1 MPATTSPPW
10 LEEWKSYVPGPIQVI
25 PTLDG
30 QPTLLMHRLDI
41 IQSWAEGNKYFK
53 LKYVIRHALENNIKV
68 IVSKGGMFSNH
79 LAALSAACSRFNLRC
94 VALIRSHGDDELN
107 PSVRRLRDQGCE
119 IYLLPPE
126 SYRAYGPEDARAI
139 DPDALFIPEGGLS
152 DLGILGASE
161 IAAAWSA
168 FPVTHAVLAGGTM
181 STAIGILS
189 AVTPDITTVIVPAW
203 KGCTPKYVRQLLEE
217 YKKTQ
222 LENWELWPDYHFG
235 GFGRFDHRLMESMD
249 AFTTQHTIPL
259 DPVYTGKMVFAVL
272 DKIKAGYFKT
282 TDVVMMVH
290 TGGLQ
295 GLDGY
300 AYRFP
305 EVWGRYVAGIRS

>member
-1 MPATTSPPW
+1 MPATTSPSW
-10 LEEWKSYVPGPIQVI
+10 LEEWNSYVPGPIQVI

-30 QPTLLMHRLDI
+30 QPTLLIHRLDSI
-41 IQSWAEGNKYFK
+41 RSWAEGNKYYK
-53 LKYVIRHALENNIKV
+53 LKYVVRHALENNIKV

-79 LAALSAACSRFNLRC
+79 LAALAAACSRFNLRC

-126 SYRAYGPEDARAI
+126 RYRAFGPNDARAM
-139 DPDALFIPEGGLS
+139 DPDALFVPEGGLS

-161 IAAAWSA
+161 ISSAWSG

-189 AVTPDITTVIVPAW
+189 SVTPDISTMIVPAW
-203 KGCTPKYVRQLLEE
+203 KGCTPTYFKQILEE
-217 YKKTQ
+217 YKKTH
-222 LENWELWPDYHFG
+222 LTNWELWPEYHFG
-235 GFGRFDHRLMESMD
+235 GFGRFDLRLMESMD
-249 AFTTQHTIPL
+249 AFTTQHNIPL
-259 DPVYTGKMVFAVL
+259 EPVYTGKMVFAVL
-272 DKIKAGYFKT
+272 DKVKAGYFKT